1 MHTTDKAFKKRFV
14 IVSGPV
20 CSGKTTL
27 ALNIAKNRGGCY
39 YFDKD
44 DLVPT
49 SNSTFDAVETLV
61 PADAP
66 LAYDHDTLQKRDRHS
81 KFFKDF
87 IRNPEYD
94 STRDIL
100 IKGLQFNDFVIVN
113 APYTSELKKEAAGDC
128 PAFDEFRKFFDKEE
142 CEFIVVFVQISKDEL
157 KARLLNRLAKDPAAA
172 ARDKNVYTDLDA
184 YVAAENVTAPDLTN
198 GKNVD
203 RLFVFN
209 ANTDE
214 ERDASYVK
222 LMKELGIENYEKYDR
237 NIEVNRVI

>member
-1 MHTTDKAFKKRFV
+1 MHEMKSFRKRFV

-27 ALNIAKNRGGCY
+27 ALNIAYNQGSCY

-49 SNSTFDAVETLV
+49 SNSTFDAVAELV
-61 PADAP
+61 PESVEIPFDR
-66 LAYDHDTLQKRDRHS
+66 DTLEKRDRHS
-81 KFFKDF
+81 PFFKTF
-87 IRNPEYD
+87 IRNPEYV

-128 PAFDEFRKFFDKEE
+128 PAFDEFRRFFDKEE
-142 CEFIVVFVQISKDEL
+142 CEFVVVFVHISKDEL
-157 KARLLNRLAKDPAAA
+157 KRRLLNRLAKDPQAA

-184 YVAAENVTAPDLTN
+184 YVAAENVTPPDLTK

-203 RLFVFN
+203 KLFVFD
-209 ANTDE
+209 ADTDE
-214 ERDASYVK
+214 LRDASYER
-222 LMKELGIENYEKYDR
+222 LMKELGIENYEPYNR
-237 NIEVNRVI
+237 HFEVNRM

>member
-1 MHTTDKAFKKRFV
+1 MHEQRNYKKKFI

-27 ALNIAKNRGGCY
+27 ALNIAHNQGSCY

-49 SNSTFDAVETLV
+49 SNATFDAVNQLV
-61 PADAP
+61 PESVEIPYAR
-66 LAYDHDTLQKRDRHS
+66 DTLEKRDRHS
-81 KFFKDF
+81 PFFKAF
-87 IRNPEYD
+87 IRNPEYV

-113 APYTSELKKEAAGDC
+113 APYTSELKKEAQGDC
-128 PAFDEFRKFFDKEE
+128 PAFDEFRRFFDKEE
-142 CEFIVVFVQISKDEL
+142 CEFVVVFVHISKDEL
-157 KARLLNRLAKDPAAA
+157 KRRLLNRLAKDPQAA

-184 YVAAENVTAPDLTN
+184 YVAAENVDTPDLTL

-203 RLFVFN
+203 KLFVFD
-209 ANTDE
+209 ADTDE
-214 ERDASYVK
+214 LRDASYER
-222 LMKELGIENYEKYDR
+222 LMKELGIENYEPYNR
-237 NIEVNRVI
+237 SIEVNRV